1 VSHAAR
7 EWALRQDLK
16 PIPKFVLVVLGDAA
30 NDQGFCWPRTSTI
43 AGKVGV
49 STRTVQ
55 RAIQLL
61 AKHKLITVEQ
71 RYRSDG
77 SCSSN
82 LYRLLLDGGD
92 NLSPAPDRSDTTPG
106 HPRQGPPDT
115 GVIPGTT
122 IGTVKEPP
130 LPPVPK
136 PEQPDRGGGDISD
149 LYYPKDLLPSERSRA
164 EAMIGGLNAPINQ
177 QVLDEWAGIITAGAI
192 RSSTLGCLRALVKR
206 AQEGTFV
213 PERALHVV
221 QARKVQQRVASAHTA
236 VPDLAPVDEN
246 NALVRRLMAIG
257 KRVTGD
263 GR

>member
-7 EWALRQDLK
+7 AWALRQDLK
-16 PIPKFVLVVLGDAA
+16 PIPKFVLVVLSDAA
-30 NDQGFCWPRTSTI
+30 NDQGHCWPRISTI
-43 AGKVGV
+43 ADKVGV

-61 AKHKLITVEQ
+61 VRRELITVEE

-82 LYRLLLDGGD
+82 LYQLLLDEGD
-92 NLSPAPDRSDTTPG
+92 SLSPAPDRSDTTPG
-106 HPRQGPPDT
+106 HPCQGPPDT

-130 LPPVPK
+130 QPHVLK
-136 PEQPDRGGGDISD
+136 PELPDRGGGEISD

-164 EAMIGGLNAPINQ
+164 EAMIGALNTPINQ

-192 RSSTLGCLRALVKR
+192 RSSSLGCLRALVKR
-206 AQEGTFV
+206 AQEGTFA

-236 VPDLAPVDEN
+236 VPDPGPVDEN